1 VDGIALATPL
11 GFAATENIM
20 STHQFLLALHLLVIA
35 LGIGFTASNFINA
48 RLALGQTGD
57 MAKGLGLHRAT
68 IARFGDVVIALIW
81 ITGGLLIWQRGGM
94 AGLPPAF
101 HVKLLFVILLTVF
114 HGLGRMTAGKMR
126 REGNM
131 AALPRLGWFI
141 LGGWVSAVVA
151 LVCAVLAFAA

>member
-1 VDGIALATPL
+1 
-11 GFAATENIM
+11 M
-20 STHQFLLALHLLVIA
+20 SSHHILLILHLLVIA

-48 RLALGQTGD
+48 RLAIGQSGD
-57 MAKGLGLHRAT
+57 VAKGLGLHRAT
-68 IARFGDVVIALIW
+68 IARFGDGVIALIW
-81 ITGGLLIWQRGGM
+81 ITGALLLWLRGGM

-126 REGNM
+126 REASM

-141 LGGWVSAVVA
+141 LGGWLSAVVA
-151 LVCAVLAFAA
+151 LACAVVAFAA